1 MILEPSHDLIGIIT
15 LMYRGHGSQDDIPSD
30 DHITLVHRPS
40 LMCYY
45 LPDWWLRK
53 KISLYRIEN
62 LIIREDYPQD
72 DLPVIEIS
80 PIEGIIALKYRSY
93 RHVSRHSGSTTEL

>member
-1 MILEPSHDLIGIIT
+1 MLQP
-15 LMYRGHGSQDDIPSD
+15 MYRGHGSQDDIPSN
-30 DHITLVHRPS
+30 DHITFVHHPG

-53 KISLYRIEN
+53 KIYLYRTKN
-62 LIIREDYPQD
+62 LIIHEDYPQD

-80 PIEGIIALKYRSY
+80 PVEGIIALEYRFY
-93 RHVSRHSGSTTEL
+93 RHVSRHFGSITELYR